1 MSNVMALDLE
11 TKNLSN
17 EIGGWGNTHMF
28 VVSTVCTYDGTTMKT
43 YADENDI
50 QKEGVFPLRQLKFDL
65 DDHFEKG
72 GFLLGHNIRGFDL
85 PVLRDSP
92 TTHIGCIHKYLTEK
106 RYIDTSTILNKT
118 QGERFHLENLVH
130 YNLGEK
136 KSLESVQ
143 APALWKSGEYDTV
156 MDYCAKDTKLVYDLW
171 KHGKENMVK
180 AYSQVQD
187 SVIEIGVDW

>member
-1 MSNVMALDLE
+1 M
-11 TKNLSN
+11 
-17 EIGGWGNTHMF
+17 
-28 VVSTVCTYDGTTMKT
+28 
-43 YADENDI
+43 
-50 QKEGVFPLRQLKFDL
+50 
-65 DDHFEKG
+65 
-72 GFLLGHNIRGFDL
+72 
-85 PVLRDSP
+85 
-92 TTHIGCIHKYLTEK
+92 
-106 RYIDTSTILNKT
+106 NKT

>member
-1 MSNVMALDLE
+1 MALDLE

-85 PVLRDSP
+85 PVLREVLIDMNNCLMATPDQLSSWNRALNLLK
-92 TTHIGCIHKYLTEK
+92 TNSELSSKLSKKAKLDQENKFTWGK
-106 RYIDTSTILNKT
+106 RN
-118 QGERFHLENLVH
+118 
-130 YNLGEK
+130 
-136 KSLESVQ
+136 
-143 APALWKSGEYDTV
+143 
-156 MDYCAKDTKLVYDLW
+156 C
-171 KHGKENMVK
+171 
-180 AYSQVQD
+180 
-187 SVIEIGVDW
+187 

>member
-1 MSNVMALDLE
+1 MALDIE

-17 EIGGWGNTHMF
+17 EIGGFGNTHMF
-28 VVSTVCTYDGTTMKT
+28 VVSTACTYDGTTMKT

-92 TTHIGCIHKYLTEK
+92 STHIGCIHKYLSEK
-106 RYIDTSTILNKT
+106 RYIDTSTTLNKV

-130 YNLGEK
+130 YNLGES
-136 KSLESVQ
+136 KSLQSVM
-143 APALWKSGEYDTV
+143 APALWKSGDYDTV

>member
-1 MSNVMALDLE
+1 MALDIE

-17 EIGGWGNTHMF
+17 EIGGFGNTHMF
-28 VVSTVCTYDGTTMKT
+28 VVSTACTYDGTTMKT

-92 TTHIGCIHKYLTEK
+92 STHIGCIHKYLSEK
-106 RYIDTSTILNKT
+106 RYIDTSTTLNKV

-130 YNLGEK
+130 YNLGEA
-136 KSLESVQ
+136 KSLQSVM
-143 APALWKSGEYDTV
+143 APALWKSGDYDTV